1 MYERSAIV
9 LERYF
14 NQLFGYNMKNNVKTN
29 FEDYCELVQDLE
41 KYKNISEEEETI
53 IQEYDAIA
61 NKIREK
67 QKIQENLNKKN
78 NKLQEEMNNIFQNI
92 DENTEVIQKK
102 IENLCS
108 NIQTVNEQIKENAQD
123 FVDIVAEFGEKSAIR
138 TSCGKT
144 RRNIESEYNKK
155 LNDTLDNYQDI
166 DINIQKRVKSFI
178 ETDTEKLEKELKE
191 KLIKNGENEKIP
203 FNKNVIT
210 KAITLSVDIQK
221 RETEILASSYD
232 RTNKLFLEIKN
243 NSTKIDKHKKYI
255 KDSKSKLEFIS
266 AIKEYL
272 VQFIDNERL
281 TAVNGE
287 SEHKKLMDEA
297 CKNLDED
304 LQQIN
309 NLYTLLLKEI
319 AKKIT
324 KKSYSDLYNL
334 NYLIEL
340 EKKAEEFDNEIK
352 KLNLSVT
359 IINPNH
365 WRIDGMK
372 KIYDVFYNCVT
383 EYYERDLS
391 EYMPKE
397 EVEEEPEEDFFESE
411 EEIEE
416 ETKVVE
422 EKNESKAN
430 TTKSEIDKKIDMILG
445 FGKEDEDFSEEEN
458 DEQWDD
464 EDLWNDDDDIENI
477 DDEGEDEDIFEDEE
491 DDEDDE
497 YDDDEDLIFDEED
510 YDDDEKDEEIID
522 EEHDDEEIYHKRSNN
537 KKNSSNSKRG
547 KHSDDN
553 WENEFVK
560 IEKKEK
566 KKKSFFDKFK
576 KG

>member
-14 NQLFGYNMKNNVKTN
+14 NQLFGYNMKNNVKTIFN
-29 FEDYCELVQDLE
+29 DYCELVQELE
-41 KYKNISEEEETI
+41 KYKNIAEEEETI

-67 QKIQENLNKKN
+67 QKVQENLNKKN
-78 NKLQEEMNNIFQNI
+78 NKLQEEINNIFQNI

-102 IENLCS
+102 IENLCN
-108 NIQTVNEQIKENAQD
+108 NIQDVNEQIKENAQD
-123 FVDIVAEFGEKSAIR
+123 FVDIVAEFSEKSAVR
-138 TSCGKT
+138 TSCGKD
-144 RRNIESEYNKK
+144 RRNIEGEYNKK
-155 LNDTLDNYQDI
+155 LNETLDNYQDI

-178 ETDTEKLEKELKE
+178 DLDTDKLEKELKE
-191 KLIKNGENEKIP
+191 RLIKNGENEKIP

-210 KAITLSVDIQK
+210 KAITLCVDIQK

-243 NSTKIDKHKKYI
+243 NSTKLDKHKKYI
-255 KDSKSKLEFIS
+255 KDSKAKLEFIA

-287 SEHKKLMDEA
+287 KEHKKLMDEA

-304 LQQIN
+304 LIQIN

-319 AKKIT
+319 AKKVA
-324 KKSYSDLYNL
+324 KKSYTELYNL

-340 EKKAEEFDNEIK
+340 ENKAEEFDNEIK
-352 KLNLSVT
+352 KLNLAVT

-383 EYYERDLS
+383 EYYGRDLS

-397 EVEEEPEEDFFESE
+397 EEGVEEELIDEKETYVD
-411 EEIEE
+411 EE
-416 ETKVVE
+416 ETTIE
-422 EKNESKAN
+422 EPKETETDTA
-430 TTKSEIDKKIDMILG
+430 KSEIDKKIDMILG
-445 FGKEDEDFSEEEN
+445 FGKEEDFGSD

-464 EDLWNDDDDIENI
+464 EI
-477 DDEGEDEDIFEDEE
+477 EE
-491 DDEDDE
+491 DDDSDDEDDDTYKEEDDDDE
-497 YDDDEDLIFDEED
+497 YDDFDDEDEDVFGEDDDDYEKDIEED
-510 YDDDEKDEEIID
+510 DDIDYEEDIKDDEDSDFDIFAKRKTIKKADKKQKTEENN
-522 EEHDDEEIYHKRSNN
+522 EDDW
-537 KKNSSNSKRG
+537 G
-547 KHSDDN
+547 D
-553 WENEFVK
+553 EFVK
-560 IEKKEK
+560 IDKKTK

-576 KG
+576 KN